1 MRKFIPTSVVLCA
14 ALMVATVVA
23 CRSDELAVRVQPR
36 VEQRADSFSL
46 SLDLGNVPFETRI
59 VASQPIAGDDDSNKS
74 DTTRPTRAAL
84 VVGQGGKTTINLTLG
99 KKKDVDV
106 FLILRNGDGSR
117 LAVAN
122 STWST
127 VEGETTK
134 LKTNGQY
141 TFTWIKGSGGALVED
156 EMWYL
161 DAMTGGEWDAT
172 TKAYNI
178 NKACALPRRM
188 FNPGESVELGEDI
201 HVPFGLGTNALG
213 SERKWGV
220 RMYVVNGNREAGG
233 YTPRLVCLD
242 PEPSF
247 SPYGSLLCMRFRN
260 NTRILGKT
268 YEANQDPFYAKN
280 TWQPAYYSYLIRGIG
295 VRSTSSTVGGWIQV
309 NYLGQPDRRPLH
321 WYGYRDETHAFNI
334 ATTYDEPFFQYSD
347 FAVTQENDF
356 HTGIPLKRGKTTAQE
371 GEWTPYYYLW
381 VKTLDETWSEPP
393 QKSLGLSIQ
402 LNIYNATVDPAVTM
416 KQPLVDPRIVLRSK
430 KIHKSGR
437 AYFMD
442 ATLAEEL
449 SISPLSLTGSS
460 LLFQESYAGKHINTW
475 PPGVGTGNRTYKNG
489 EYAAHRHTYA
499 ETVSELKGTFEIS
512 PTEAGQSP
520 LTNNL
525 RWTLPTG
532 HMIRS
537 VFPGHYS
544 NINNS
549 GHISAG
555 QWTHED
561 EDFTVSGIRMNHVR
575 SYYYSGAKYESSF
588 SQNDENY
595 HTFFAIRF
603 VGTPFCTAYRYTLYG
618 KWIDNRI
625 GNQVT
630 EFSRF
635 VIHSRHLGNIDE
647 PAKGWKDFMEKTV
660 AANLPSSPNIPHKNT
675 FWGDFWNPKVEAG
688 ITMRIFNVPGAP
700 SGSSEGGRYVGRW
713 LALAVNKNGNINN
726 PELQI
731 FNVGEAGTVQQA
743 YDFSNP
749 FTSITAQGSKWAKQV
764 SVLPFLAPTT
774 FPDPQWSDEIH
785 ECSKVDVVEM
795 YGLKFMTC

>member
-59 VASQPIAGDDDSNKS
+59 TATQPIAGDDDSNKS
-74 DTTRPTRAAL
+74 DKSDPTRPTRAAL

-106 FLILRNGDGSR
+106 FLILRNGNGSR
-117 LAVAN
+117 IAVAN

-309 NYLGQPDRRPLH
+309 NYLGQPNRAPLTWH
-321 WYGYRDETHAFNI
+321 AYGDNGHAYNFV
-334 ATTYDEPFFQYSD
+334 TQYDTPFFKYSD

-381 VKTLDETWSEPP
+381 VKSIDETLSEPLY
-393 QKSLGLSIQ
+393 KSSGLSIQ
-402 LNIYNATVDPAVTM
+402 LNIYNVTVDPAVTM

-475 PPGVGTGNRTYKNG
+475 PLGVGTGNWTYKNG
-489 EYAAHRHTYA
+489 DYAAHRHKYD
-499 ETVSELKGTFEIS
+499 EIKSELKGYFEIS
-512 PTEAGQSP
+512 PTEPDAAP

-532 HMIRS
+532 PMIRS
-537 VFPGHYS
+537 VFPGQYS
-544 NINNS
+544 NINFS
-549 GHISAG
+549 GSIPEGVWRKES
-555 QWTHED
+555 ENI
-561 EDFTVSGIRMNHVR
+561 TVSGISLNNVT
-575 SYYYSGAKYESSF
+575 SYYYSGWGYNSSD
-588 SQNDENY
+588 SKNEEGY
-595 HTFFAIRF
+595 HTYFALRF

-618 KWIDNRI
+618 QWIDNSA
-625 GNQVT
+625 GSFVT
-630 EFSRF
+630 EKSRF
-635 VIHSRHLGNIDE
+635 VVHSRHLGNIDE
-647 PAKGWKDFMEKTV
+647 PVGGWKKFMTDYI
-660 AANLPSSPNIPHKNT
+660 AAGVKPTPGHPHQNP
-675 FWGDFWNPKVEAG
+675 FWGDFKNPNVEAG
-688 ITMRIFNVPGAP
+688 ITMRVFNVPGAP
-700 SGSSEGGRYVGRW
+700 TGSSTGGRYVGRW
-713 LALAVNKNGNINN
+713 LTLVVNKNGNVNS
-726 PELQI
+726 PELQTYDI
-731 FNVGEAGTVQQA
+731 AEAGTVNA
-743 YDFSNP
+743 YTFNNP
-749 FTSITAQGSKWAKQV
+749 FTSLTAPATRRFWGA
-764 SVLPFLAPTT
+764 SVLPFLAPIT
-774 FPDPQWSDEIH
+774 FPDPQWSDETH
-785 ECSKVDVVEM
+785 
-795 YGLKFMTC
+795 